1 LLLGPAVEEQMVLL
15 SVGAGPVP
23 KPDSPKL
30 VDEDSLAVLV
40 LDRTYELPANSIEG
54 VDGAGVVD
62 IV

>member
-1 LLLGPAVEEQMVLL
+1 MVLL